1 MPSLKYEEIVK
12 IISNFNQFDLLKMNF
27 YESGTYYAT
36 TTLEMQPHFKKIFT
50 IEVSLNIFENTHKHL
65 SQYNNITHINGATE
79 DIIKDIIINNSKEE
93 FIFFLD
99 GHYSSGDTGSSNID
113 VPLLEE
119 LKQINTYYKKKGLI
133 IIDDYNLFQ
142 TNGNEDW
149 SNITINNVLKCF
161 SNNQIYTY
169 FIQDNRMI
177 IVLD

>member
-1 MPSLKYEEIVK
+1 MPSLKYNEIVE
-12 IISNFNQFDLLKMNF
+12 ITSNFTQFDLTNMSF

-36 TTLEMQPHFKKIFT
+36 TTLQMQPYFKKIFT

-79 DIIKDIIINNSKEE
+79 DIIKDIIINNPKEE

-99 GHYSSGDTGSSNID
+99 GHYSSGDTGSSNIE

-119 LKQINTYYKKKGLI
+119 LTQINTYYKKKGII

-142 TNGNEDW
+142 TNSNEDW
-149 SNITINNVLKCF
+149 SNITIDNVLKCF
-161 SNNQIYTY
+161 TNNKIYTY
-169 FIQDNRMI
+169 FIQNNRMI
-177 IVLD
+177 IILY